1 MSSSNAQVSQG
12 ALPPTSAPAPAAAP
26 VSLARYAAVLGLLT
40 TIGPF
45 AIDMYLPAL
54 PAIGRSLG
62 ADAHAM
68 QASLMAFFI
77 AVGAGQ
83 LVAGPLSDMFGRR
96 RPMLAG
102 LAVFV
107 LASIGCA
114 FAPSAGVL
122 VALRFVQG
130 LGACACMVTPRA
142 VVRDL
147 FTGAE
152 AARMMSLLLMVY
164 SVSPILAPL
173 AGSLVAEAAGWR
185 AVFAVVAV
193 LGVGGA
199 AGLLAFLPETRPAAE
214 RLRSNLRS
222 AMAGYGVLLRDRHF
236 MALALM
242 ASFTVSGF
250 FVFVANSPFVMS
262 AHFGVSPRLYA
273 VLFALNAVSLLAVS
287 QANGWLVARFGVR
300 RVLRGAVAAQVA
312 TVALLLALTL
322 AGVDRL
328 AVLVGLLMVAYGLN
342 GVTVP
347 ATFVRAMEGHA
358 ALAGTASALIGTL
371 NFAGGALVVAL
382 VAPFADGTPLPMVA
396 GIVGCAAVVGVLALV
411 TLRPR
416 SEEVRNEEV
425 QNEEV
430 RHEAEARNRRERGGA
445 ATKA

>member
-1 MSSSNAQVSQG
+1 V
-12 ALPPTSAPAPAAAP
+12 
-26 VSLARYAAVLGLLT
+26 ARYAAVLGLLT

-262 AHFGVSPRLYA
+262 AHFGVSPRPVCRA
-273 VLFALNAVSLLAVS
+273 VRAQCGVAARAVPDQRLARGALRHTARAAHCGHGAGRHRRPAAGADARRRRPAPGAGAAADDRLRPQRSHRAGDLRARDGR
-287 QANGWLVARFGVR
+287 ARVARGHRVGADRHDELRGRRGDGGAGRAVR
-300 RVLRGAVAAQVA
+300 RRQAAADGRGHRLLRGGRAR
-312 TVALLLALTL
+312 TGLASRF
-322 AGVDRL
+322 G
-328 AVLVGLLMVAYGLN
+328 
-342 GVTVP
+342 
-347 ATFVRAMEGHA
+347 
-358 ALAGTASALIGTL
+358 
-371 NFAGGALVVAL
+371 
-382 VAPFADGTPLPMVA
+382 
-396 GIVGCAAVVGVLALV
+396 
-411 TLRPR
+411 
-416 SEEVRNEEV
+416 
-425 QNEEV
+425 
-430 RHEAEARNRRERGGA
+430 RRIA
-445 ATKA
+445 CSV

>member
-1 MSSSNAQVSQG
+1 MKRKSGLLIIQSFTPWREHRCMSSPNAQVSQG
-12 ALPPTSAPAPAAAP
+12 ALPAALPPAPAAAP
-26 VSLARYAAVLGLLT
+26 VSVARYAAVLGLLT

-83 LVAGPLSDMFGRR
+83 LVAGPLSDMLGRR

-214 RLRSNLRS
+214 RLRS

-287 QANGWLVARFGVR
+287 QVNGWLVARFGVR
-300 RVLRGAVAAQVA
+300 RVLRSAVAAQVA
-312 TVALLLALTL
+312 TVALLLALML

-396 GIVGCAAVVGVLALV
+396 GIAGCAAVVGVLALV

-416 SEEVRNEEV
+416 SEKVRD
-425 QNEEV
+425 
-430 RHEAEARNRRERGGA
+430 EAPWAPRSR
-445 ATKA
+445 

>member
-1 MSSSNAQVSQG
+1 MSSTHHLTRCAI
-12 ALPPTSAPAPAAAP
+12 
-26 VSLARYAAVLGLLT
+26 VLGLLT

-62 ADAHAM
+62 ADPHAM

-96 RPMLAG
+96 RPMLVG
-102 LAVFV
+102 LVVFV

-114 FAPSAGVL
+114 LAPGAGVL
-122 VALRFVQG
+122 IALRFVQG

-147 FTGAE
+147 FSGPE

-185 AVFAVVAV
+185 AVFGVVAV
-193 LGVGGA
+193 LGL
-199 AGLLAFLPETRPAAE
+199 AGMAMLLVFLPETRPAAA
-214 RLRSNLRS
+214 RLKSNLRS

-236 MALALM
+236 MALAMM
-242 ASFTVSGF
+242 ASFTLSGF
-250 FVFVANSPFVMS
+250 FVFVANSSFVMS
-262 AHFGVSPRLYA
+262 AHFGASPRRYA
-273 VLFALNAVSLLAVS
+273 VLFALNAVSLLAMS
-287 QANGWLVARFGVR
+287 QANGWLVVRFGLR
-300 RVLRGAVAAQVA
+300 RVLRTAVMAQAA
-312 TVALLLALTL
+312 TVGLLLVLTL

-328 AVLVGLLMVAYGLN
+328 AVLVLLLMIGYGLN
-342 GVTVP
+342 GLIVP
-347 ATFVRAMEGHA
+347 SIFVLAMEGHA
-358 ALAGTASALIGTL
+358 ALAGTASALIGTM
-371 NFAGGALVVAL
+371 NFAGGAVVVAL

-396 GIVGCAAVVGVLALV
+396 GIAGCAAVVFVLALR
-411 TLRPR
+411 TL
-416 SEEVRNEEV
+416 
-425 QNEEV
+425 
-430 RHEAEARNRRERGGA
+430 GA
-445 ATKA
+445 QRATAPVAAQGQ